1 MMRFTTL
8 GLLLLIALTP
18 GCATPGISGGPQVK
32 GSEAILAED
41 HEVLA
46 YLAVGGVT

>member
-1 MMRFTTL
+1 MVRSTAV
-8 GLLLLIALTP
+8 GLLLLVTLTP
-18 GCATPGISGGPQVK
+18 GCKTPGLNGSPHVK

-46 YLAVGGVT
+46 YLAIGGVT

>member
-1 MMRFTTL
+1 MIRSTTL
-8 GLLLLIALTP
+8 GLLFLVALTP
-18 GCATPGISGGPQVK
+18 GCKTPGVSGSPHVK

-46 YLAVGGVT
+46 YLAIGGVT